1 MDGYEE
7 HEAVVAA
14 AAAAVEVLSEGEEEE
29 EEEKEDDDDDDDDNT
44 GSGNSHDFSSYDLTD
59 RDQVLRAVRDACT
72 DDEEY
77 GWLMKFCRTHLR
89 STYALDIDGY
99 VDDADSDDSSVD
111 YVTENIKEIVEF
123 FLPKPR
129 VFVKDKFECNDE
141 TVMRDCFETDI
152 LEYIDLYLKMTD
164 NNNSKPVFDE
174 MEQILCASLL
184 DFFKIKLGRLKRL
197 LKHIVDN
204 EKCNDV
210 ITTVQKSSHGL
221 IELQRSKIILKKLES
236 VLMDE
241 YSGLSEQFKDCYD
254 ELWLLYKN
262 NRKDM
267 LAKPNSHD
275 FHYFEPRG
283 TGLMR
288 REDDYVKRI
297 MKMVKKNFKE

>member
-1 MDGYEE
+1 MN
-7 HEAVVAA
+7 
-14 AAAAVEVLSEGEEEE
+14 
-29 EEEKEDDDDDDDDNT
+29 DDDDEGMPPPTPTMIISSPTPSDKAAEKPTSLVRNVTTASDPSPEKNKKQKTDGEDTELKRKNDNT
-44 GSGNSHDFSSYDLTD
+44 NDS
-59 RDQVLRAVRDACT
+59 
-72 DDEEY
+72 
-77 GWLMKFCRTHLR
+77 
-89 STYALDIDGY
+89 
-99 VDDADSDDSSVD
+99 DSDDSSID

-184 DFFKIKLGRLKRL
+184 DFFKIKLGRLKRI

>member
-1 MDGYEE
+1 MN
-7 HEAVVAA
+7 
-14 AAAAVEVLSEGEEEE
+14 
-29 EEEKEDDDDDDDDNT
+29 DDDDEGMPPPTPTMIISSPTPSDKAAEKPTSLVRNVTTASEPSPEKNKKQKTDGEDTELKRKNDNT
-44 GSGNSHDFSSYDLTD
+44 NDS
-59 RDQVLRAVRDACT
+59 
-72 DDEEY
+72 
-77 GWLMKFCRTHLR
+77 
-89 STYALDIDGY
+89 
-99 VDDADSDDSSVD
+99 DSDDSSID

>member
-1 MDGYEE
+1 MN
-7 HEAVVAA
+7 
-14 AAAAVEVLSEGEEEE
+14 
-29 EEEKEDDDDDDDDNT
+29 EDDDDMAMPPPMPTMIISSPTPSEKAAEKPTSLVRNVTTASEPSPEKNKKQKTDGEDTELKRKNDNT
-44 GSGNSHDFSSYDLTD
+44 NDS
-59 RDQVLRAVRDACT
+59 
-72 DDEEY
+72 
-77 GWLMKFCRTHLR
+77 
-89 STYALDIDGY
+89 
-99 VDDADSDDSSVD
+99 DSDDSSID

-141 TVMRDCFETDI
+141 TVMRHCFETDI

>member
-1 MDGYEE
+1 MN
-7 HEAVVAA
+7 
-14 AAAAVEVLSEGEEEE
+14 
-29 EEEKEDDDDDDDDNT
+29 DDDDEGMPPPTPTMIISSPTPSDKAAEKPTSLVRNVTTASDPSPEKNKKQKTDGEDTELKRKNDNT
-44 GSGNSHDFSSYDLTD
+44 NDS
-59 RDQVLRAVRDACT
+59 
-72 DDEEY
+72 
-77 GWLMKFCRTHLR
+77 
-89 STYALDIDGY
+89 
-99 VDDADSDDSSVD
+99 DSDDSSID

>member
-1 MDGYEE
+1 MKTTSD
-7 HEAVVAA
+7 AV
-14 AAAAVEVLSEGEEEE
+14 
-29 EEEKEDDDDDDDDNT
+29 N
-44 GSGNSHDFSSYDLTD
+44 
-59 RDQVLRAVRDACT
+59 
-72 DDEEY
+72 
-77 GWLMKFCRTHLR
+77 
-89 STYALDIDGY
+89 
-99 VDDADSDDSSVD
+99 DSDSDESSVD
-111 YVTENIKEIVEF
+111 YVTENIKDIVEF

-141 TVMRDCFETDI
+141 TVMRGCFETDI

-184 DFFKIKLGRLKRL
+184 DFFKIKLGRLKRI